1 MERERVIQLAD
12 RYEVGKNGM
21 NAGMTGMIAKKL
33 FLEALTTDNNKH
45 L

>member
-1 MERERVIQLAD
+1 
-12 RYEVGKNGM
+12 M